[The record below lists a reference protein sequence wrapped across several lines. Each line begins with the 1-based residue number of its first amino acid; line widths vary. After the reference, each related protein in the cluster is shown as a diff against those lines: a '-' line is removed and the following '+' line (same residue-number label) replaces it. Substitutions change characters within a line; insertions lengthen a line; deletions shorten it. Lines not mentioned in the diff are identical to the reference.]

1 MSFGQRT
8 LPQIK
13 TPWEYPF
20 ANIQRFK
27 ISVEGVVCVIFNY
40 IVIESSNV
48 ILENLTTRSP
58 GQSRC
63 EAADQVEE
71 GPGDDDA
78 VVDVQ
83 EEDDGHG
90 GVSNTCYFCVE
101 IK

>member
-1 MSFGQRT
+1 MQ
-8 LPQIK
+8 K
-13 TPWEYPF
+13 
-20 ANIQRFK
+20 
-27 ISVEGVVCVIFNY
+27 
-40 IVIESSNV
+40 
-48 ILENLTTRSP
+48 LTTRSP

-90 GVSNTCYFCVE
+90 GVADTCYFW
-101 IK
+101 